1 MKKNILSKILKK
13 KFSVAVIGL
22 GYIGL
27 PLALASAK
35 SKIKTYGYDNDKE
48 KIRLLYKN
56 KSYINTISS
65 KELKKNIKNF
75 FFPLSNFKN
84 ISNQDIIV
92 ICVPT
97 PLGKKNIP
105 NLKYVTD
112 VIKNIKN
119 YIRKGQIIILECTTY
134 PGTTEEY
141 FLPIF
146 KQIKLTVGKNIF
158 LGYSPE
164 REDPG
169 NNKFSVLKKNIPKVV
184 SGYTNNCLDLVE
196 SFYKHISNKVYRVK
210 SIKTAEFTK
219 LLENIYRSVNIGL
232 INELAEVCRKMN
244 IDIHESIS
252 AAKTKP
258 FGFNA
263 FYPGPGVGGHCIPV
277 DPLYLT
283 WKAKS
288 YGVDTKFIK
297 LAAKINNNRP
307 HDISS
312 KILKILSKI
321 NKKKSIKKILLLGI
335 SYKKNSDDIRES
347 PCLKIANSLFKHYQ
361 NKLKVCDPNLNFKK
375 SSQIKHLNSIKL
387 RELYKIKDLKKFDV
401 LIILNA
407 HDAFDLKKIVNGSKA
422 VIDLVNSCNNI
433 RHNNIIKI

>member
-27 PLALASAK
+27 PLAMASAK

-65 KELKKNIKNF
+65 KELKKSIKNF
-75 FFPLSNFKN
+75 FFPLSDFKN

-146 KQIKLTVGKNIF
+146 KKNKLTVGKNIF

-184 SGYTNNCLDLVE
+184 SGYTKNCLDLVE
-196 SFYKHISNKVYRVK
+196 SFYKNISNKVFRVK
-210 SIKTAEFTK
+210 SIRTAEFTK

-244 IDIHESIS
+244 IDIHESIN

-263 FYPGPGVGGHCIPV
+263 FFPGPGVGGHCIPV

-283 WKAKS
+283 WKAKK

-297 LAAKINNNRP
+297 LAAKINDNRP

-321 NKKKSIKKILLLGI
+321 NKKTSIKEILLLGI

-347 PCLKIANSLFKHYQ
+347 PCLKIANNLFKHYL

-375 SSQIKHLNSIKL
+375 SDQIKHLNSIKL
-387 RELYKIKDLKKFDV
+387 RDLYKSKDLKKFDV

-407 HDAFDLKKIVNGSKA
+407 HDAFDLKKIVNRSKV

-433 RHNNIIKI
+433 SHKNIIKI